1 MYFEQLDLSCA
12 RPDNKGTQTKFCL
25 LIKKGG
31 NMFKKSLSLFV
42 LLAALFFSINSFAAT
57 ACSPDTEKD
66 GKTACSA
73 NEACYLVEGICIEK
87 KSLPEGKPCKK
98 SGVCAN
104 MCVKDDGTETKSDG
118 SETGKCN

>member
-1 MYFEQLDLSCA
+1 
-12 RPDNKGTQTKFCL
+12 
-25 LIKKGG
+25 
-31 NMFKKSLSLFV
+31 MFKKSLSLIA

-57 ACSPDTEKD
+57 ACSADTEKD

-73 NEACYLVEGICIEK
+73 NEACYLVEGVCIDK

-98 SGVCAN
+98 SGVCTN

-118 SETGKCN
+118 SEAGKCN